1 MAYIYSNLSDFW
13 TSDEDEEVDGSDA
26 DMGEVDAEEAPTPN
40 AEAVGG
46 RWKQANDGSMY
57 ENNELYNY
65 SHENYD
71 EGTFEKREDFDPN
84 ITCYTGNGLTDIM
97 DNGNRFN
104 INELMN
110 GLTNHFVD
118 NFSIKNIIE
127 KYDISDFMY
136 NDNLLK
142 YCEAG
147 ILINDES
154 ASTEKP
160 SLNENFHFSSQT
172 PVEYVHPPNYDAKG
186 PSADHIFQR
195 NNMDSCDDFQLKA
208 DITEQKKLCNKDAIL
223 SGKSEENQR
232 IDEHMDKTNKGI
244 YEYPEKSSVI
254 ERSTPP
260 SGNQEN
266 PDEAVEKTNV
276 KYIRKKWVIEDNHSD
291 VSEFSQK
298 DLLLSYS
305 FELDDFQKRSIKHLN
320 NFKHVF
326 VAAHTS
332 AGKTLIAEHAIAM
345 SIKLNKKAI
354 YTSPIK
360 ALSNQKYHEFKNIFK
375 SVGIITG
382 DIKMNVHANCLIMTT
397 EILRNLLYINDNI
410 INNIH
415 CVIFDEVHYVND
427 NDRGFIWEESI
438 IMLPSHVQILLLSA
452 TVPNYLEF
460 ADWVGFTKK
469 KEIISISTKKRPV
482 PLLHYIYAYDT
493 IFQIMDEKNKIYS
506 SAFKEIYIKVREKEQ
521 LKATSN
527 AKGHL
532 SGHPTNSSRN
542 SKQGTN
548 VKKNSEDVKNKQNGD
563 SEQNR
568 NQSMGYNEYC
578 KQKRK
583 QKLFINETNMKTEIQ
598 KLQAL
603 IKKLEQDN
611 KLPVVLFCFSRIK
624 CETYAK
630 SMPHLNFLDNKQK
643 SKVHLFIKESI
654 AKLCTQDRELNQI
667 KTLTKLLEK
676 GIGIHH
682 SGLLPILKEIVEIL
696 FSKGL
701 IKTLFATET
710 FAMGINMPTKSVVF
724 TSIYKHDQSKKRILT
739 SSEYTQMSGRAGRR
753 SSDKYGYV
761 YIYCA
766 DKIPDQVQLTEMLM
780 QKAVS
785 LKSKFKV
792 TYNMI
797 LKLFINKQINIEKML
812 FSSFL
817 ESCRAVQI
825 PLFKKDLKRKK
836 KLLQNIKQVQ
846 CIYENDVNY
855 VSPIEN
861 YVHID
866 YKLKHIGLNL
876 HKKLFNMKSSNSF
889 VIGRVMLLNNISIFH
904 SSIYAIY
911 LGCDKSSNKK
921 NEKVD
926 FAQNSIFFHH
936 TNEPNEESNEKF
948 FFLFILPDFMTY
960 EELLEQLGTDAHLFD
975 QKLENGKGI
984 AHKKKNNTIGASINA
999 ENTLEK
1005 IEIFSQKCS
1014 SKQKNS
1020 LSPENVNMH
1029 EYYRNP
1035 FFSKKSSQNIIQ
1047 FIHHD
1052 SFDTDMRKKHF
1063 IVCSN
1068 VSIEHISI
1076 ITNTVIVIPNVKTT
1090 AILNNPKNMLLYTL
1104 ELDRLIEKENFEPF
1118 VLTKMLKS
1126 LKCEFYSVL
1135 INQADYLETLKK
1147 SKCYN
1152 CNLKEKHYELVC
1164 KRNNCINDIENIER
1178 NINAK
1183 SLNLYE
1189 DLEGR
1194 LNVLRHFSF
1203 IDDHNL
1209 TVKGKIASYITLT
1222 DEITLTQVI
1231 FENVL
1236 NNLNPP
1242 EIAAVLSCFVAP
1254 EKKIEDSPD
1263 LTPNLQDV
1271 KMSLTNIHSQI
1282 EEFYKVIHLKISS
1295 EEHWKLCSFK
1305 IMFIAYKWALGTSFA
1320 ELLEQSELEE
1330 GLIVRSILRLDDLC
1344 RKVKIAFLYL
1354 GNADLAER
1362 LETTSN
1368 LLRRDIIFTTS
1379 LYLQ

>member
-1 MAYIYSNLSDFW
+1 MAYIYSKLSDFW
-13 TSDEDEEVDGSDA
+13 TSDDEDDEEVDATEEDVPSMANGANAANIGNAAGGIANYTDMAYDAVKRLSDPLL
-26 DMGEVDAEEAPTPN
+26 DP
-40 AEAVGG
+40 
-46 RWKQANDGSMY
+46 
-57 ENNELYNY
+57 NNELCSYAL
-65 SHENYD
+65 ENDD
-71 EGTFEKREDFDPN
+71 EAPFEKREHVGPN
-84 ITCYTGNGLTDIM
+84 DTYYADSSPFANVMDSGLS
-97 DNGNRFN
+97 FN
-104 INELMN
+104 INEVMS
-110 GLTNHFVD
+110 GLTNNVVD
-118 NFSIKNIIE
+118 NFSIKSMVE
-127 KYDISDFMY
+127 KYDLSNFMY
-136 NDNLLK
+136 NDTLLK

-147 ILINDES
+147 VAINDDS
-154 ASTEKP
+154 ACREKL
-160 SLNENFHFSSQT
+160 SLNENFHFSSFG
-172 PVEYVHPPNYDAKG
+172 PVEYVSPPCGNVKGGAEGTPAQNAVENIIDASVEEDTAG
-186 PSADHIFQR
+186 G
-195 NNMDSCDDFQLKA
+195 L
-208 DITEQKKLCNKDAIL
+208 TEEAKLPE
-223 SGKSEENQR
+223 SEEVTVDATPSVAMQTQPEER
-232 IDEHMDKTNKGI
+232 GAEEAPTADDK
-244 YEYPEKSSVI
+244 
-254 ERSTPP
+254 
-260 SGNQEN
+260 
-266 PDEAVEKTNV
+266 ANV

-291 VSEFSQK
+291 VTNFSQN
-298 DLLLSYS
+298 DLLLSYD

-382 DIKMNVHANCLIMTT
+382 DIKMNVNANCIIMTT

-427 NDRGFIWEESI
+427 NERGFIWEESI
-438 IMLPSHVQILLLSA
+438 IMLPPHVQILLLSA

-482 PLLHYIYAYDT
+482 PLLHYIYAYDS

-506 SAFKEIYIKVREKEQ
+506 SAFKEIYTKVREKEQ
-521 LKATSN
+521 ASN
-527 AKGHL
+527 AIHGGHAGHG
-532 SGHPTNSSRN
+532 SGGHA
-542 SKQGTN
+542 KQAPSA
-548 VKKNSEDVKNKQNGD
+548 KKNYPDGKNKQQGGTATSTPTN
-563 SEQNR
+563 N
-568 NQSMGYNEYC
+568 NQPIAYNEYC
-578 KQKRK
+578 KQKRR
-583 QKLFINETNMKTEIQ
+583 QKLFANEANMKTEIQ

-630 SMPHLNFLDNKQK
+630 SMPHLNFLHNKHK

-667 KTLTKLLEK
+667 KILTKLLEK

-701 IKTLFATET
+701 IKILFATET
-710 FAMGINMPTKSVVF
+710 FAMGINMPAKSVVF
-724 TSIYKHDQSKKRILT
+724 TSIYKHDQLKKRILT

-753 SSDKYGYV
+753 CSDKYGYV
-761 YIYCA
+761 YIYCP

-797 LKLFINKQINIEKML
+797 LKLLINKQINIEKML

-846 CIYENDVNY
+846 CIYANDVNY

-861 YVHID
+861 YVQID
-866 YKLKHIGLNL
+866 SKLKHIGLSL
-876 HKKLFNMKSSNSF
+876 HRKLFTTKSSNSF
-889 VIGRVMLLNNISIFH
+889 VIGRVMLLNNIATLH
-904 SSIYAIY
+904 SSIYGVY
-911 LGCDKSSNKK
+911 LGCDKSSSKK

-926 FAQNSIFFHH
+926 FAPNSIFFQ
-936 TNEPNEESNEKF
+936 NYSGPGEESNERF

-960 EELLEQLGTDAHLFD
+960 EEFL
-975 QKLENGKGI
+975 QKMGNGAAG
-984 AHKKKNNTIGASINA
+984 
-999 ENTLEK
+999 ENTPNGVKRLA
-1005 IEIFSQKCS
+1005 QM
-1014 SKQKNS
+1014 NR
-1020 LSPENVNMH
+1020 SPMMQTNRLTHENVNIFDK
-1029 EYYRNP
+1029 YRNL
-1035 FFSKKSSQNIIQ
+1035 FSKESTPTGVQI
-1047 FIHHD
+1047 IHHN
-1052 SFDTDMRKKHF
+1052 SFDTDMQKKHF
-1063 IVCSN
+1063 VVCSN
-1068 VSIEHISI
+1068 VPLEHISI
-1076 ITNTVIVIPNVKTT
+1076 ITNTVIVLPNVKTT
-1090 AILNNPKNMLLYTL
+1090 AILNNPKNMLLYSM
-1104 ELDRLIEKENFEPF
+1104 ELDRLVEKGNFEPF

-1135 INQADYLETLKK
+1135 IKQADYLEALKK
-1147 SKCYN
+1147 SQCYS
-1152 CNLKEKHYELVC
+1152 CNMREKHYELVC

-1194 LNVLRHFSF
+1194 LDVLRHFSF
-1203 IDDHNL
+1203 IDEDHNL
-1209 TVKGKIASYITLT
+1209 TVKGKIASYITMT

-1254 EKKIEDSPD
+1254 EKKIEESPD
-1263 LTPNLQDV
+1263 LTVNLQDV
-1271 KMSLTNIHSQI
+1271 KMALTNIHSQF
-1282 EEFYKVIHLKISS
+1282 EEFYKIIRLKISS

-1305 IMFIAYKWALGTSFA
+1305 IMFIAYKWALGVSFA

-1354 GNADLAER
+1354 GNVDLAER
-1362 LETTSN
+1362 LETTCT
-1368 LLRRDIIFTTS
+1368 LLRRDIIFMTS

>member
-13 TSDEDEEVDGSDA
+13 TSDDEDDEEVDGTEEDSPSTANAVNVANDA
-26 DMGEVDAEEAPTPN
+26 GGVENYTRMAEEAVNRSRDSPFGPN
-40 AEAVGG
+40 H
-46 RWKQANDGSMY
+46 
-57 ENNELYNY
+57 ELSSYAL
-65 SHENYD
+65 ENYD
-71 EGTFEKREDFDPN
+71 ETPFEKRGDVGPN
-84 ITCYTGNGLTDIM
+84 EPYYTGNLPFANVMDSGL
-97 DNGNRFN
+97 NFN
-104 INELMN
+104 LNEVMN
-110 GLTNHFVD
+110 GLTNHVVD
-118 NFSIKNIIE
+118 NFSIKSMIE
-127 KYDISDFMY
+127 KYDISNFMY
-136 NDNLLK
+136 NDSLLK
-142 YCEAG
+142 YCETAVT
-147 ILINDES
+147 INDDS
-154 ASTEKP
+154 ACTEKL
-160 SLNENFHFSSQT
+160 SLNENFHFSCFGS
-172 PVEYVHPPNYDAKG
+172 VEYVSQPKGNVRGGAEGAPTKEVLTKSAVENIIDARVEPELEG
-186 PSADHIFQR
+186 
-195 NNMDSCDDFQLKA
+195 
-208 DITEQKKLCNKDAIL
+208 DITGEVKLRDIEDATM
-223 SGKSEENQR
+223 
-232 IDEHMDKTNKGI
+232 EHTM
-244 YEYPEKSSVI
+244 EA
-254 ERSTPP
+254 TPP
-260 SGNQEN
+260 GAAPTQPKEPPAEEP
-266 PDEAVEKTNV
+266 PDEEPPAGDDKGNV

-291 VSEFSQK
+291 VTKFSQN
-298 DLLLSYS
+298 DLLLSYD

-360 ALSNQKYHEFKNIFK
+360 ALSNQKYHEFKNLFK

-382 DIKMNVHANCLIMTT
+382 DIKMNVHANCIIMTT

-427 NDRGFIWEESI
+427 NERGFIWEESI
-438 IMLPSHVQILLLSA
+438 IMLPPHVQILLLSA

-469 KEIISISTKKRPV
+469 KEIISIATTKRPV
-482 PLLHYIYAYDT
+482 PLLHYIYAYDS
-493 IFQIMDEKNKIYS
+493 IFPIMDENNKIYS
-506 SAFKEIYIKVREKEQ
+506 SAFKEIYMKVREKE
-521 LKATSN
+521 KAGAAVHRVHGGAHSG
-527 AKGHL
+527 GHT
-532 SGHPTNSSRN
+532 SGHHNGYHGGHPGGQAKQAPGAKRN
-542 SKQGTN
+542 SHVG
-548 VKKNSEDVKNKQNGD
+548 KNKQQGGD
-563 SEQNR
+563 QGAPPNNDQPMAYS
-568 NQSMGYNEYC
+568 EYC
-578 KQKRK
+578 KQKRR
-583 QKLFINETNMKTEIQ
+583 QKLFANEVNLKTEIQ

-630 SMPHLNFLDNKQK
+630 SMPHLNFLDNKHK

-654 AKLCTQDRELNQI
+654 AKLCAQDRELNQI
-667 KTLTKLLEK
+667 QILTKLLEK

-701 IKTLFATET
+701 IKILFATET
-710 FAMGINMPTKSVVF
+710 FAMGINMPAKSVVF
-724 TSIYKHDQSKKRILT
+724 TSIYKHDQLQKRILT

-797 LKLFINKQINIEKML
+797 LKLLINKQINIEKML

-846 CIYENDVNY
+846 CIYADDVKF

-861 YVHID
+861 YVQID
-866 YKLKHIGLNL
+866 SKLKHIGLSL
-876 HKKLFNMKSSNSF
+876 HRKLFTMKNSNSF
-889 VIGRVMLLNNISIFH
+889 AIGRVMLLNNIGTLH
-904 SSIYAIY
+904 SSIYGVY
-911 LGCDKSSNKK
+911 LGCDKSSSKRS
-921 NEKVD
+921 EKVD
-926 FAQNSIFFHH
+926 FAPNSIFFQNHSR
-936 TNEPNEESNEKF
+936 TGEESSERF

-960 EELLEQLGTDAHLFD
+960 EQFLQKMGGEEDAPGGVKLPEQVNRSSVTHLNR
-975 QKLENGKGI
+975 LT
-984 AHKKKNNTIGASINA
+984 H
-999 ENTLEK
+999 EK
-1005 IEIFSQKCS
+1005 VNIFVNYRNLF
-1014 SKQKNS
+1014 SKQRI
-1020 LSPENVNMH
+1020 PTAIQIMH
-1029 EYYRNP
+1029 HN
-1035 FFSKKSSQNIIQ
+1035 
-1047 FIHHD
+1047 
-1052 SFDTDMRKKHF
+1052 SFDTDMQKKHF
-1063 IVCSN
+1063 VVCSN
-1068 VSIEHISI
+1068 VSLEHISI
-1076 ITNTVIVIPNVKTT
+1076 ITNTVIVLPNVKTT
-1090 AILNNPKNMLLYTL
+1090 AILNNPKNMLLYSL
-1104 ELDRLIEKENFEPF
+1104 ELDRLIEKGNFEPF

-1135 INQADYLETLKK
+1135 INQADYLEALKK
-1147 SKCYN
+1147 SKCYS
-1152 CNLKEKHYELVC
+1152 CNMKEKHYELVC
-1164 KRNNCINDIENIER
+1164 KRNNCLNDIENIER

-1194 LNVLRHFSF
+1194 LDVLRHFSF
-1203 IDDHNL
+1203 IDDEHNL
-1209 TVKGKIASYITLT
+1209 TVKGKIASYITMT

-1254 EKKIEDSPD
+1254 EKKIEESPD
-1263 LTPNLQDV
+1263 LTVNLQEV
-1271 KMSLTNIHSQI
+1271 KMALTNIHSQF
-1282 EEFYKVIHLKISS
+1282 EEFYKIIRLKISS
-1295 EEHWKLCSFK
+1295 EDHWKLCSFK
-1305 IMFIAYKWALGTSFA
+1305 IMFIAYKWALGVSFA

-1354 GNADLAER
+1354 GNVDLAER
-1362 LETTSN
+1362 LETTCT
-1368 LLRRDIIFTTS
+1368 LLRRDIIFMTS

>member
-13 TSDEDEEVDGSDA
+13 TSDDEDDEEVDGTEEDA
-26 DMGEVDAEEAPTPN
+26 PSTANAMNVANAAGGVQNYAEMAEEAMKKSSDPSFDPN
-40 AEAVGG
+40 HQLCSYA
-46 RWKQANDGSMY
+46 
-57 ENNELYNY
+57 L
-65 SHENYD
+65 ENYD
-71 EGTFEKREDFDPN
+71 ETPFEKRENGGPN
-84 ITCYTGNGLTDIM
+84 DTYYTGSSPFTNVMDSGL
-97 DNGNRFN
+97 NLN
-104 INELMN
+104 INEVMN
-110 GLTNHFVD
+110 GLTNHVVD
-118 NFSIKNIIE
+118 NFSIKSMIE
-127 KYDISDFMY
+127 KYDISNFMY
-136 NDNLLK
+136 NDTLLK
-142 YCEAG
+142 YCETGVA
-147 ILINDES
+147 INDDS
-154 ASTEKP
+154 ACGEKL
-160 SLNENFHFSSQT
+160 SLNENFHFSCFG
-172 PVEYVHPPNYDAKG
+172 PVEYVSPPKCNSAVENIIDARVEPDLAG
-186 PSADHIFQR
+186 
-195 NNMDSCDDFQLKA
+195 
-208 DITEQKKLCNKDAIL
+208 DITGEAKLLESEDATMEGTPPGAAPTQPEEPR
-223 SGKSEENQR
+223 SGEPRSGEPRSEEALTK
-232 IDEHMDKTNKGI
+232 ETPSEEPPAEG
-244 YEYPEKSSVI
+244 
-254 ERSTPP
+254 TPP
-260 SGNQEN
+260 G
-266 PDEAVEKTNV
+266 DDKANV

-291 VSEFSQK
+291 VTNFSQN
-298 DLLLSYS
+298 DLLLSYD

-382 DIKMNVHANCLIMTT
+382 DIKMNVHANCIIMTT

-438 IMLPSHVQILLLSA
+438 IMLPPHVQILLLSA

-482 PLLHYIYAYDT
+482 PLLHYIYAYDS

-521 LKATSN
+521 ASAATHGGHGSGSHGGHGGGQ
-527 AKGHL
+527 AKQAPGAK
-532 SGHPTNSSRN
+532 RN
-542 SKQGTN
+542 SHDG
-548 VKKNSEDVKNKQNGD
+548 KNKQQGGGGPGTTPN
-563 SEQNR
+563 N
-568 NQSMGYNEYC
+568 NQPMAYNEYC
-578 KQKRK
+578 KQKRR
-583 QKLFINETNMKTEIQ
+583 QKLFANEANMKTEIQ

-630 SMPHLNFLDNKQK
+630 SMPHLNFLDNKHK

-667 KTLTKLLEK
+667 KILTKLLEK

-701 IKTLFATET
+701 IKILFATET
-710 FAMGINMPTKSVVF
+710 FAMGINMPAKSVVF
-724 TSIYKHDQSKKRILT
+724 TSIYKHDQLKKRILT

-761 YIYCA
+761 YIYCP

-797 LKLFINKQINIEKML
+797 LKLLINKQINIEKML

-846 CIYENDVNY
+846 CIYENDVKY

-861 YVHID
+861 YVQID
-866 YKLKHIGLNL
+866 CKLKHIGLSL
-876 HKKLFNMKSSNSF
+876 HRKLFTMKSSNSF
-889 VIGRVMLLNNISIFH
+889 VIGRVMLLNNIGILH
-904 SSIYAIY
+904 SSIYGVY
-911 LGCDKSSNKK
+911 LGCDKSSSKK

-926 FAQNSIFFHH
+926 FAQNSIFFQNHSGAG
-936 TNEPNEESNEKF
+936 EESNERF
-948 FFLFILPDFMTY
+948 FFMFILPDFMTY
-960 EELLEQLGTDAHLFD
+960 EEFLQKMGGEALGRDTP
-975 QKLENGKGI
+975 NGVKPTTQMNRTSVMQPNRLT
-984 AHKKKNNTIGASINA
+984 H
-999 ENTLEK
+999 
-1005 IEIFSQKCS
+1005 
-1014 SKQKNS
+1014 
-1020 LSPENVNMH
+1020 ENVNTF
-1029 EYYRNP
+1029 ENYRNL
-1035 FFSKKSSQNIIQ
+1035 FSKQSTPTGIQ
-1047 FIHHD
+1047 IMHHN
-1052 SFDTDMRKKHF
+1052 SFDTDMQKKHF
-1063 IVCSN
+1063 VVCSN
-1068 VSIEHISI
+1068 VPIEHISI
-1076 ITNTVIVIPNVKTT
+1076 ITNTVIVLPNVKTT
-1090 AILNNPKNMLLYTL
+1090 AILNNPKNMLLYSL
-1104 ELDRLIEKENFEPF
+1104 ELDRLIEKGNFEPF

-1135 INQADYLETLKK
+1135 INQADYLEALKK
-1147 SKCYN
+1147 SKCYS
-1152 CNLKEKHYELVC
+1152 CNMREKHYELVC

-1194 LNVLRHFSF
+1194 LDVLRHFSF
-1203 IDDHNL
+1203 IDDEHNL

-1254 EKKIEDSPD
+1254 EKKIEESPD
-1263 LTPNLQDV
+1263 LTANLQDV
-1271 KMSLTNIHSQI
+1271 KMALTNIHSQF
-1282 EEFYKVIHLKISS
+1282 EEFYKIIRLKISS

-1305 IMFIAYKWALGTSFA
+1305 IMFIAYKWALGVSFA

-1354 GNADLAER
+1354 GNVDLAER
-1362 LETTSN
+1362 LETTCT
-1368 LLRRDIIFTTS
+1368 LLRRDIIFMTS

>member
-13 TSDEDEEVDGSDA
+13 TSDDEDDEEVDGTEEDA
-26 DMGEVDAEEAPTPN
+26 PSAANAANAVNAANGVNAAEGVEAYDAVKRSGDPPFDD
-40 AEAVGG
+40 
-46 RWKQANDGSMY
+46 Q
-57 ENNELYNY
+57 NY
-65 SHENYD
+65 QLSRYALENYD
-71 EGTFEKREDFDPN
+71 EDPFEKREDVGPN
-84 ITCYTGNGLTDIM
+84 DTYYTGSSPFTNVMESGL
-97 DNGNRFN
+97 NFN
-104 INELMN
+104 INEVMN
-110 GLTNHFVD
+110 GLTNNVVD
-118 NFSIKNIIE
+118 NFSIKSMIE
-127 KYDISDFMY
+127 KYDISSFMY

-142 YCEAG
+142 YCETGVA
-147 ILINDES
+147 INDDS
-154 ASTEKP
+154 ACGEKL
-160 SLNENFHFSSQT
+160 SLNENFHFSCFG
-172 PVEYVHPPNYDAKG
+172 PVEYVSPPKCGVRGGADGAPAEGDAAKG
-186 PSADHIFQR
+186 AVEG
-195 NNMDSCDDFQLKA
+195 A
-208 DITEQKKLCNKDAIL
+208 VEAT
-223 SGKSEENQR
+223 
-232 IDEHMDKTNKGI
+232 
-244 YEYPEKSSVI
+244 I
-254 ERSTPP
+254 EATPP
-260 SGNQEN
+260 GAAPTQPEV
-266 PDEAVEKTNV
+266 PLTEEPLTGEPLTGEPLAELPPTELPPTGEPRAGDDKANV

-291 VSEFSQK
+291 VSNFSQN
-298 DLLLSYS
+298 DLLLSYD

-360 ALSNQKYHEFKNIFK
+360 ALSNQKYHEFKNLFK

-382 DIKMNVHANCLIMTT
+382 DIKMNVHANCIIMTT

-438 IMLPSHVQILLLSA
+438 IMLPPHVQILLLSA

-506 SAFKEIYIKVREKEQ
+506 SAFKEIYVKVREKEQ
-521 LKATSN
+521 GGAHGGGGHGSGGHAGHAN
-527 AKGHL
+527 HGGQAKHAP
-532 SGHPTNSSRN
+532 SAKRN
-542 SKQGTN
+542 SHDG
-548 VKKNSEDVKNKQNGD
+548 KNKQPGGGAGAPSN
-563 SEQNR
+563 
-568 NQSMGYNEYC
+568 NQPMAYNEYC
-578 KQKRK
+578 KQKRR
-583 QKLFINETNMKTEIQ
+583 QKLFANEANMKTEIQ

-630 SMPHLNFLDNKQK
+630 SMPHLNFLDNKHK

-667 KTLTKLLEK
+667 KILTKLLEK

-701 IKTLFATET
+701 IKILFATET
-710 FAMGINMPTKSVVF
+710 FAMGINMPAKSVVF
-724 TSIYKHDQSKKRILT
+724 TSIYKHDQLKKRILT

-797 LKLFINKQINIEKML
+797 LKLLINKQINIEKML

-846 CIYENDVNY
+846 CIYANDVKY
-855 VSPIEN
+855 VSPIES
-861 YVHID
+861 YVQID
-866 YKLKHIGLNL
+866 CKLKHIGLSL
-876 HKKLFNMKSSNSF
+876 HRKLFTMKSSNAF
-889 VIGRVMLLNNISIFH
+889 VIGRVMLLNNIGTLH
-904 SSIYAIY
+904 SSIYGVY
-911 LGCDKSSNKK
+911 LGCDKSSSKK

-926 FAQNSIFFHH
+926 FAQNSIFFQSHSAAG
-936 TNEPNEESNEKF
+936 EESSERF

-960 EELLEQLGTDAHLFD
+960 EELLRKMGGDTP
-975 QKLENGKGI
+975 NGVKQPGQ
-984 AHKKKNNTIGASINA
+984 ANR
-999 ENTLEK
+999 
-1005 IEIFSQKCS
+1005 S
-1014 SKQKNS
+1014 SVKQ
-1020 LSPENVNMH
+1020 SPQTNPSPVKQSPQTNPSPVKQPGQANHQNVNMF
-1029 EYYRNP
+1029 ENYKNL
-1035 FFSKKSSQNIIQ
+1035 FSKQSAPTGVQIV
-1047 FIHHD
+1047 HHN
-1052 SFDTDMRKKHF
+1052 SFDTDMQKKHF
-1063 IVCSN
+1063 VVCSN
-1068 VSIEHISI
+1068 VPIEHISI
-1076 ITNTVIVIPNVKTT
+1076 ITNTVVVLPNVKTT
-1090 AILNNPKNMLLYTL
+1090 AILNNPKNMLLYSL
-1104 ELDRLIEKENFEPF
+1104 ELDRLIEKGNFEPF

-1135 INQADYLETLKK
+1135 INQADYLEALKK
-1147 SKCYN
+1147 SKCYS
-1152 CNLKEKHYELVC
+1152 CNMREKHYELVC

-1194 LNVLRHFSF
+1194 LDVLRHFSF
-1203 IDDHNL
+1203 IDDEHNL

-1231 FENVL
+1231 FENLL

-1254 EKKIEDSPD
+1254 EKKIEESPD
-1263 LTPNLQDV
+1263 LTVNLQDV
-1271 KMSLTNIHSQI
+1271 KMALTNIHSQF
-1282 EEFYKVIHLKISS
+1282 EEFYKIIRLKISS

-1305 IMFIAYKWALGTSFA
+1305 IMFIAYKWALGVSFA

-1354 GNADLAER
+1354 GNVDLAER
-1362 LETTSN
+1362 LETTCT
-1368 LLRRDIIFTTS
+1368 LLRRDIIFMTS